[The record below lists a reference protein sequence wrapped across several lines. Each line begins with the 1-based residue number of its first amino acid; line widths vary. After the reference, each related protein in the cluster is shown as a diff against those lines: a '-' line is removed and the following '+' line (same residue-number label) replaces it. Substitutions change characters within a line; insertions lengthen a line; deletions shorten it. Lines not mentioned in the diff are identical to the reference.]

1 MIGRFFARV
10 LAGLLIGSVLATLGV
25 AFAVWKVAR
34 ASDARQADTIVVL
47 GAAQYDG
54 EPSSIFQWRLQHA
67 LDLWRDGYAAT
78 IVTVGGNQ
86 AGDSYTEAS
95 AGKKWLVEQGGVPEN
110 AVVAVEQGT
119 NTLSSAEALAPVY
132 AEHGWTDA
140 IVVTDPPHTLRAMTM
155 IADQGIATYGSPT
168 RAGPAVQ
175 TRRTQFEYIVR
186 ETGALLYYGLFGG
199 SPETGMAQ

>member
-1 MIGRFFARV
+1 MIGRLFARI

-25 AFAVWKVAR
+25 AFSVWKVAR
-34 ASDARQADTIVVL
+34 QTENRQADTIVVL

-54 EPSSIFQWRLQHA
+54 QPSSIFQWRLQHA
-67 LDLWRDGYAAT
+67 LDLWRDGYAET

-86 AGDSYTEAS
+86 AGDIFTEAS
-95 AGKKWLVEQGGVPEN
+95 AGKKWLVEQGGVPDT

-119 NTLSSAEALAPVY
+119 NTLSSAEALAGVY
-132 AEHGWTDA
+132 ADHDWNDA

-155 IADQGIATYGSPT
+155 IEDQGITVYGSPV

-175 TRRTQFEYIVR
+175 SRKTQFEYIVR
-186 ETGALLYYGLFGG
+186 ETGAMLYYGLFGG
-199 SPETGMAQ
+199 SPETGMAL

>member
-1 MIGRFFARV
+1 VIGRFLSRT

-34 ASDARQADTIVVL
+34 NTDDQQTDTIVVL

-54 EPSSIFQWRLQHA
+54 VPSSIFQWRLQHA
-67 LDLWRDGYAAT
+67 LDLWRDGYADT

-86 AGDSYTEAS
+86 EGDVYTEAS
-95 AGKKWLVEQGGVPEN
+95 AGKKWLVEQGGVPDS
-110 AVVAVEQGT
+110 AVVAVEQGS
-119 NTLSSAEALAPVY
+119 NTLSSAEALGPVY
-132 AEHGWTDA
+132 AQHGWDDA

-155 IADQGIATYGSPT
+155 ISDQGITAHGSPT

-175 TRRTQFEYIVR
+175 SRKTQFEYIVR
-186 ETGALLYYGLFGG
+186 ETGALLYYGVFGG

>member
-1 MIGRFFARV
+1 MIGRLFARV

-25 AFAVWKVAR
+25 AYAVWKVAR
-34 ASDARQADTIVVL
+34 ASDAREADTIVVL

-54 EPSSIFQWRLQHA
+54 EPSSVFQWRLQHA
-67 LDLWRDGYAAT
+67 LDLWRDGYSDT
-78 IVTVGGNQ
+78 IVTVGGSR

-110 AVVAVEQGT
+110 AVVAVEQGS
-119 NTLSSAEALAPVY
+119 NTLTSAEALAPVY
-132 AEHGWTDA
+132 LQHGWTDA
-140 IVVTDPPHTLRAMTM
+140 VVVTDPPHILRAMTM
-155 IADQGIATYGSPT
+155 IADQGIITYGSPT

-175 TRRTQFEYIVR
+175 TRKTQFEYIVR

>member
-1 MIGRFFARV
+1 MIGRFFARI
-10 LAGLLIGSVLATLGV
+10 LAGLLVGCVLGTFGV

-34 ASDARQADTIVVL
+34 DTDTHHADSIVVL

-54 EPSSIFQWRLQHA
+54 EPSPVFQWRLQHA
-67 LDLWRDGYAAT
+67 LDLWRDGYADT

-86 AGDSYTEAS
+86 AGDVYTEAS
-95 AGKKWLVEQGGVPEN
+95 AGKKWLVEEGGVPED
-110 AVVAVEQGT
+110 AVIAVESGT
-119 NTLSSAEALAPVY
+119 NTLTSAEALVPVY
-132 AEHGWTDA
+132 EEHGLDDA

-155 IADQGIATYGSPT
+155 ISDQGITTYGSPT

-175 TRRTQFEYIVR
+175 TRETQLKYIVR

-199 SPETGMAQ
+199 SPETGMAV